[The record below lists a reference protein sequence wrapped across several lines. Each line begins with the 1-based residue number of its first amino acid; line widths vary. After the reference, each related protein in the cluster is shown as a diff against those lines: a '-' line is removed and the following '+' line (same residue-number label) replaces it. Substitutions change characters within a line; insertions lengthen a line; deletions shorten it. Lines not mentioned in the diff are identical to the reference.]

1 MPAGYDIDGR
11 PLVVLDISKFV
22 AKDFSTKEN
31 ISKLLRWLLNIF
43 NSTITDLTDFRK
55 GITLIIQL
63 QKLKK
68 TNYSMKLL
76 RNLKVKKLL
85 T

>member
-1 MPAGYDIDGR
+1 M
-11 PLVVLDISKFV
+11 LDISKFV
-22 AKDFSTKEN
+22 AKDFGTKEN

-55 GITLIIQL
+55 GITLILQL
-63 QKLKK
+63 GKLKK